1 MRCGGGLLTTKGQVL
16 VTEKGDQ
23 GSLFWLLKAT
33 HTAFGAR
40 LLRHWVR
47 ADSPTPRP
55 SFSSC
60 ARAL

>member
-1 MRCGGGLLTTKGQVL
+1 MRQVL
-16 VTEKGDQ
+16 VTEKGDE

-47 ADSPTPRP
+47 PRP
-55 SFSSC
+55 RC
-60 ARAL
+60 RTCGG

>member
-1 MRCGGGLLTTKGQVL
+1 

-47 ADSPTPRP
+47 HDSP
-55 SFSSC
+55 
-60 ARAL
+60 ARCPCRRLVVSLCSLLR